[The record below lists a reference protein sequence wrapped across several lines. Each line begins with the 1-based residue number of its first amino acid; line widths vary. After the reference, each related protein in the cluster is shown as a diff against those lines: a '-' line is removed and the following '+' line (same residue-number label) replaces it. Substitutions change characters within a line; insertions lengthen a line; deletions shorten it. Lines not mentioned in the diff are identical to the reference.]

1 MQEAET
7 LTYEPLT
14 DKQVDNL
21 VALGYVLE
29 RIHWNLIANGYR
41 ITKNTIIPPSRV
53 RIPLKSFFRSTDEYV
68 IEEEYTSWLTY
79 AMGEIDW
86 STMHADQIEEQ
97 EDAELYYDLSHI

>member
-1 MQEAET
+1 MRET
-7 LTYEPLT
+7 ETPTYEPLSE
-14 DKQVDNL
+14 KHIDNL

-29 RIHWNLIANGYR
+29 RIHWGLVARGYR

-53 RIPLKSFFRSTDEYV
+53 RMPLKSFFRSVDEYV

-79 AMGEIDW
+79 AIGEIDW
-86 STMHADQIEEQ
+86 SAMHADQIEEQ